1 MPPVCSSARFRA
13 IRFASRKSRPAASR
27 TSTSTTPASSSCA
40 SSRCRTASRTA
51 GYGRSARAGRWSRS
65 RAAISTP
72 RQGTPGSSPR
82 RCSWAA
88 AAAEISA
95 PGNRPTCRSSR
106 NGSSPST
113 WATRGER
120 PMRYATILVLGL
132 LTATGCD
139 LFNNALDVQSPSVI
153 PASGLETPANAQLL
167 ANGAIAD
174 FECAAGAYAELT
186 GATQTADRFPY
197 ERRNMTSSDARYG
210 VNSCIGLG
218 VYTPLQTARFSALNV
233 VSLLQG
239 WTDAQVPGRDT
250 LIATLQAYQGYSL
263 VLLGEGFCTMVV
275 STLDASR
282 QIVYG
287 GEIQRD
293 SVFKLA
299 VASFSDAI
307 AGATAS
313 GQPAVLNMALVGRAR
328 AYLDLGQYALAK
340 TDAQA
345 VPPAFL
351 KTVTASSING
361 RRNNRVW
368 QENSVTSD
376 ATTLDTTYTK
386 MNDPRVPFTDKGR
399 TSVTGYHLY
408 EQTKYPSS
416 SSPIRLASGDE
427 ARLIIAEADIRAG
440 GFAGADSIINSF
452 RARGGQGAIT
462 SPDSATASDSL
473 FDQRKR
479 EFFLEGQHLFDLIR
493 FNKTP
498 NPAAGTA
505 FNGGGT
511 YGTQLCLP
519 LPDVEK
525 NNNPNF

>member
-1 MPPVCSSARFRA
+1 
-13 IRFASRKSRPAASR
+13 
-27 TSTSTTPASSSCA
+27 
-40 SSRCRTASRTA
+40 
-51 GYGRSARAGRWSRS
+51 
-65 RAAISTP
+65 
-72 RQGTPGSSPR
+72 
-82 RCSWAA
+82 
-88 AAAEISA
+88 
-95 PGNRPTCRSSR
+95 
-106 NGSSPST
+106 
-113 WATRGER
+113 
-120 PMRYATILVLGL
+120 MRYATILTLGL
-132 LTATGCD
+132 LPLAGCD
-139 LFNNALDVQSPSVI
+139 LFNNALEVQSPSVI
-153 PASGLETPANAQLL
+153 PASGLETPANAVLL
-167 ANGAIAD
+167 VNGAIAD
-174 FECAAGAYAELT
+174 FECAAGAYAEMGGEITDELID
-186 GATQTADRFPY
+186 ATQTADRFPY

-233 VSLLQG
+233 ISLLQG
-239 WTDAQVPGRDT
+239 WSDAQVPGRDT

-287 GEIQRD
+287 GEIPRD

-299 VASFSDAI
+299 VAQFTDAI
-307 AGATAS
+307 AGATTA
-313 GQPAVLNMALVGRAR
+313 GQTAVLNMALVGRAR
-328 AYLDLGQYALAK
+328 AYTDLGQFGLAK

-345 VPPAFL
+345 VPAAFI
-351 KTVTASSING
+351 KTVTASGINT

-368 QENSVTSD
+368 QENSATSD
-376 ATTLDTTYTK
+376 ATTLDTTYTD

-408 EQTKYPSS
+408 RQDKYPTAA
-416 SSPIRLASGDE
+416 SPIRLASGDE
-427 ARLIIAEADIRAG
+427 ARLLVAEADIAT
-440 GFAGADSIINSF
+440 GAFGAADTIINSF
-452 RARGGQGAIT
+452 RARGGQAPMV

-498 NPAAGTA
+498 NPPAGTA

-511 YGTQLCLP
+511 YATQLCLP

>member
-1 MPPVCSSARFRA
+1 M
-13 IRFASRKSRPAASR
+13 K
-27 TSTSTTPASSSCA
+27 
-40 SSRCRTASRTA
+40 
-51 GYGRSARAGRWSRS
+51 
-65 RAAISTP
+65 
-72 RQGTPGSSPR
+72 
-82 RCSWAA
+82 
-88 AAAEISA
+88 
-95 PGNRPTCRSSR
+95 
-106 NGSSPST
+106 
-113 WATRGER
+113 
-120 PMRYATILVLGL
+120 YATILVLGL
-132 LTATGCD
+132 LAAAGCD
-139 LFNNALDVQSPSVI
+139 LFNNALEVQSPSVI

-167 ANGAIAD
+167 VNGAIAD
-174 FECAAGAYAELT
+174 FECAAGAYAELGGEIT
-186 GATQTADRFPY
+186 DELIDATQTADRFPY

-233 VSLLQG
+233 ISLLQG

-250 LIATLQAYQGYSL
+250 LIPTLQAYQGYSL

-275 STLDASR
+275 STLNANR

-287 GEIQRD
+287 GEIARD

-299 VASFSDAI
+299 VAQFNDAI
-307 AGATAS
+307 AGATTT
-313 GQPAVLNMALVGRAR
+313 GQTAVLNMARAGRAR
-328 AYLDLGQYALAK
+328 AYIDLGQFAPAK

-345 VPPAFL
+345 VPAAFL
-351 KTVTASSING
+351 KTVSASSISA

-368 QENSVTSD
+368 QENSATSD

-386 MNDPRVPFTDKGR
+386 MNDPRVPFTDKAR

-408 EQTKYPSS
+408 RQDKYATSA
-416 SSPIRLASGDE
+416 SPIRLASGDE
-427 ARLIIAEADIRAG
+427 ARLIIAEADIRTGA
-440 GFAGADSIINSF
+440 FAAADSIINSF
-452 RARGGQGAIT
+452 RARGSQGAMT

-498 NPAAGTA
+498 NPAAGRA

-511 YGTQLCLP
+511 YASQLCLP

-525 NNNPNF
+525 NNNPSF